1 MNEAHIA
8 QQRRELLSKA
18 IDHLTHGDRS
28 AFGRRLGFKDGAFI
42 RQMLNGSRAVSEKT
56 IRHIESIPGMRGWF
70 TQAEGNEPPTLPPVH
85 VADASP
91 DDIAARYHAS
101 SVPMQRLVE
110 LVLRQ
115 PSEPVP
121 EWATPALLS
130 VVTAGLVLAQE
141 LDAKK
146 K

>member
-1 MNEAHIA
+1 
-8 QQRRELLSKA
+8 
-18 IDHLTHGDRS
+18 
-28 AFGRRLGFKDGAFI
+28 
-42 RQMLNGSRAVSEKT
+42 
-56 IRHIESIPGMRGWF
+56 
-70 TQAEGNEPPTLPPVH
+70 VH

-101 SVPMQRLVE
+101 SIPVQRLVE
-110 LVLRQ
+110 LVLRL

-141 LDAKK
+141 LDTKQQ
-146 K
+146 